1 MINPTQRAE
10 ELLHEWNQ
18 CKNARPR
25 GDAINLQIERD
36 DLEKWARQLSY
47 YAMWQGDEIHTI
59 ETIYQFESRLNSY
72 KQKVIIEILTHGTI

>member
-25 GDAINLQIERD
+25 SDAINLQIERD
-36 DLEKWARQLSY
+36 ELEKWARNLSY
-47 YAMWQGDEIHTI
+47 HAMWDGDTNTTVEA
-59 ETIYQFESRLNSY
+59 IYQFEARLKSY
-72 KQKVIIEILTHGTI
+72 KQKVIIEILTHGAI